1 MMNKFA
7 LSLCIFFLQ
16 PVGAMSQELI
26 TFENGSVADADE
38 INHNFEVL
46 QQGVNEIVSPA
57 ASYNYIEQVVVDG
70 DPNLIKTKLRFYEV
84 SSYSTFRS
92 GSFATEDFR
101 SWGTET
107 VVNALGSFS
116 ASYQFVFPPV
126 SGEQLVNT
134 EAPPFECPDGTQP
147 LWSYNAD
154 YGYALRTLG
163 GVILLGS
170 NGLSDE
176 KAGTRSSIYNC
187 AAGSYEDEAYDELS
201 YVVLEGRGIGSFACI
216 QSAMAHGAI
225 GGALGRGWDKLL
237 IRGREFELGVF
248 KPESNGLPGSYVLEI
263 IAPSGCIPAK

>member
-1 MMNKFA
+1 MNKFA

-38 INHNFEVL
+38 INHNFETL
-46 QQGVNEIVSPA
+46 QQGLNEIVSPA
-57 ASYNYIEQVVVDG
+57 ASYNFIEQVVVDG
-70 DPNLIKTKLRFYEV
+70 DSKLIKTKLRFYEV
-84 SSYSTFRS
+84 SNYSSFRS

-147 LWSYNAD
+147 QWSYNAD
-154 YGYALRTLG
+154 YGYALSTPDG
-163 GVILLGS
+163 AILLAS
-170 NGLSDE
+170 NGLSGE
-176 KAGTRSSIYNC
+176 QAGTRSSIYKC
-187 AAGSYEDEAYDELS
+187 AAGSYEDDAYDDLS

-216 QSAMAHGAI
+216 QTAMAY
-225 GGALGRGWDKLL
+225 GALGGAFGSGWDKLL
-237 IRGREFELGVF
+237 IAGQELEVGVF
-248 KPESNGLPGSYVLEI
+248 KPESNGLPGSYILEI